1 MVGPELLPTV
11 KSGGFLGRRFHQT
24 LNGRRQLRTN
34 ALPVGEAILIDVET
48 NRSARGDRVV
58 EADALDEA
66 TVATIARVSGNDVV
80 ERALLGAATG

>member
-34 ALPVGEAILIDVET
+34 ALPVGEAIWIDVET
-48 NRSARGDRVV
+48 NRDRVV

-66 TVATIARVSGNDVV
+66 TVAAVARVSGNDVV